1 MTDPTYDTSGDVKMV
16 YDATQGHGDL
26 TVQDRDLERDPGLET
41 AVIVSLFSNRRA
53 DDGDALPDPAGSS
66 EGWWA
71 DALNEDGDKVGSK
84 LWLIGREKLIP
95 AEVIPRAEQ
104 YAKEALE
111 WMITDGVASAV
122 AAVASRYNR
131 DTLKLDITVT
141 RPEIERAE
149 FFTYYFNWVEQIA
162 RRG

>member
-1 MTDPTYDTSGDVKMV
+1 MSIAYDTTGDIKFR

-41 AVIVSLFSNRRA
+41 AVAVSLFSNQRA
-53 DDGDALPDPAGSS
+53 GEGDPIPDPAGSS

-71 DALNEDGDKVGSK
+71 DALNDDESKIGSK
-84 LWLIGREKLIP
+84 LWLIGREKMIP
-95 AEVIPRAEQ
+95 SEIVPRAEQ
-104 YAKEALE
+104 YAKEALQ
-111 WMITDGVASAV
+111 WMVTDGLAEEVT
-122 AAVASRYNR
+122 AVASRYDMN
-131 DTLKLDITVT
+131 TLKLDITVV
-141 RPEIERAE
+141 RPKINRAE

>member
-1 MTDPTYDTSGDVKMV
+1 MSMYDTSGDIKMV
-16 YDATQGHGDL
+16 YDAAQGHGDL
-26 TVQDRDLERDPGLET
+26 VVQDRDLERDPGLET

-53 DDGDALPDPAGSS
+53 GDGDALPDPAGSS

-71 DALNEDGDKVGSK
+71 DALNEDGDQIGSK
-84 LWLIGREKLIP
+84 LWLIGREKMVP
-95 AEVIPRAEQ
+95 ATLVPRAQQ

-111 WMITDGVASAV
+111 WMLTDGVAGEII
-122 AAVASRYNR
+122 AVASRYDR
-131 DTLKLDITVT
+131 KTLKLDITIV